1 MYCLYCAEQLVFVPF
16 EGWVHADGHTYKTRT
31 LPNGDQVDDHCA
43 TPTTDLTAAQQMKNQ
58 RETQHTHPIHPTTT
72 PNPQRRNH
80 ESPR

>member
-1 MYCLYCAEQLVFVPF
+1 MYCLYCAEHLLFVPF
-16 EGWVHADGHTYKTRT
+16 HGWVHPDGRMYKTRT
-31 LPNGDQVDDHCA
+31 LPNGRKVDDHCA
-43 TPTTDLTAAQQMKNQ
+43 TPTNDLTAAQQMKNQ